1 MYLGVLPASLC
12 VVFLR
17 LALAGAHVEPRSLR
31 LLSRAQK
38 PIRKIGPRRELGLE
52 TSLGTAMAD
61 LGGLPTWVKPA
72 AVAFAAGVTAGI
84 ALTRLRASPASAS
97 SCCETT
103 STAVSRAQ
111 RNKDVVRGT
120 YAATAGGATL
130 EAVRLLTHNHATSPT
145 PAGAIRWHTW
155 LYAFHTPP

>member
-1 MYLGVLPASLC
+1 
-12 VVFLR
+12 
-17 LALAGAHVEPRSLR
+17 
-31 LLSRAQK
+31 
-38 PIRKIGPRRELGLE
+38 
-52 TSLGTAMAD
+52 MAD
-61 LGGLPTWVKPA
+61 PGGLPTWVKPA
-72 AVAFAAGVTAGI
+72 AVAFAAGVAAGI

-103 STAVSRAQ
+103 STVSRAQ

-130 EAVRLLTHNHATSPT
+130 EAVRLLRHNHATSP
-145 PAGAIRWHTW
+145 PLPGAIRWHTW